1 MHVYLSIGLMS
12 SSYSTVA
19 KSVWLLLFEF
29 NSVVHGTL
37 NGTLIQE
44 SSNLASSFIFFFT

>member
-37 NGTLIQE
+37 IQE